1 MQHLIYLKRSNPYLK
16 GILRCNSSDIL
27 KILANKKL
35 ESTKI
40 NKRYLTEYRTNTFS
54 GPIKTSDRNTESIID
69 SDQIINL

>member
-40 NKRYLTEYRTNTFS
+40 NKRYLTEYRTNTRFLDQLKQVIAIRNRLLTV
-54 GPIKTSDRNTESIID
+54 IK
-69 SDQIINL
+69 

>member
-40 NKRYLTEYRTNTFS
+40 NKRYLTEYRTNTRFLDQLKKVIAIRNRLLTV
-54 GPIKTSDRNTESIID
+54 IK
-69 SDQIINL
+69 